1 MQKFWRKRYFQY
13 SIAFLGAFFLFL
25 IPKWERDKKDIPS
38 PRFLAGDTLSC
49 VVFIKNSI
57 AVKGYSLGYI
67 YELFGN
73 LDNSQMCHTDIEPQ
87 DNYFA
92 SWVKL
97 ATGKSDI
104 LIINALRDTVPE
116 IFQEEVVSSIPI
128 NPSDD
133 ILVVEK
139 SNYQFIQIFNHW
151 FTFFKHTPEY
161 KELSSKFFRSY
172 RSMDKEGGPGL
183 GRHLSPYDQTIRE
196 NSHILGWDWRLL
208 ASLIYQESKFK
219 AGVSSSRGAIGL
231 MQIKE
236 AVAQKYGID
245 DIYNP
250 SDNIKAGTLH
260 LNRLQK
266 MYLKMGADSLNARQI
281 AIAAYN
287 CGEGR
292 MSDCMNLA
300 TQEGKNPLL
309 WSDIK
314 EIIPLLR
321 DEKYYNSPTVKYGR
335 FNGKETLKYVEKIEE
350 RYLKYKET
358 AP

>member
-1 MQKFWRKRYFQY
+1 MVSTGHSTLNRLYAKVLEKKIFPVFNSISGCLFSVPDSQMGKGQERY
-13 SIAFLGAFFLFL
+13 
-25 IPKWERDKKDIPS
+25 
-38 PRFLAGDTLSC
+38 TLSC

-116 IFQEEVVSSIPI
+116 IFLEEVVSSIPI

-139 SNYQFIQIFNHW
+139 SNNQFIQIFNHW

-172 RSMDKEGGPGL
+172 RSMD
-183 GRHLSPYDQTIRE
+183 
-196 NSHILGWDWRLL
+196 
-208 ASLIYQESKFK
+208 
-219 AGVSSSRGAIGL
+219 
-231 MQIKE
+231 
-236 AVAQKYGID
+236 
-245 DIYNP
+245 
-250 SDNIKAGTLH
+250 
-260 LNRLQK
+260 
-266 MYLKMGADSLNARQI
+266 
-281 AIAAYN
+281 
-287 CGEGR
+287 
-292 MSDCMNLA
+292 
-300 TQEGKNPLL
+300 
-309 WSDIK
+309 
-314 EIIPLLR
+314 
-321 DEKYYNSPTVKYGR
+321 
-335 FNGKETLKYVEKIEE
+335 
-350 RYLKYKET
+350 
-358 AP
+358 